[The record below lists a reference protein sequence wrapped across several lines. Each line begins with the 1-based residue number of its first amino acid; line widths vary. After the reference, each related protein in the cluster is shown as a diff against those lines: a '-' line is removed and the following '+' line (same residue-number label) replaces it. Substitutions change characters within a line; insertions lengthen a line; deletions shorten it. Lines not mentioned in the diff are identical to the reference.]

1 MSKKLTVKQEK
12 FVLKYFE
19 CGNASEAY
27 RYAYSASK
35 MKDST
40 VWEKSSLMLKNDKVR
55 ARLQELRTKA
65 EEESK
70 WSVEKII
77 KAHTRIFEIGI
88 GDVAS
93 SHIVSEGAEDG
104 ITKTIEVEMRDTN
117 LASAKGALVEI
128 GKILGYYEKD
138 NKQKSGDISLE
149 EFAEYFY
156 NKNKQKSN
164 ADEN

>member
-1 MSKKLTVKQEK
+1 MSQELTIKQEK

-27 RYAYSASK
+27 RYAYSTKNQKEKTINENASRLAN
-35 MKDST
+35 DS
-40 VWEKSSLMLKNDKVR
+40 KIL
-55 ARLQELRTKA
+55 ARLKELQAKA

-88 GDVAS
+88 GDVSS
-93 SHIVSEGAEDG
+93 SHIVTEGAGEG
-104 ITKTIEVEMRDTN
+104 ISNTLEVEMRDTN

-138 NKQKSGDISLE
+138 NNQKAE
-149 EFAEYFY
+149 EVSIADFA
-156 NKNKQKSN
+156 KWLS
-164 ADEN
+164 DENSKDGKDD

>member
-19 CGNASEAY
+19 CGNATEAY
-27 RYAYSASK
+27 KYAYSTSRMKDKTIIESASK
-35 MKDST
+35 LLSNHNIT
-40 VWEKSSLMLKNDKVR
+40 
-55 ARLQELRTKA
+55 ARLKELQAKA

-70 WSVEKII
+70 WSVEKMI

-88 GDVAS
+88 GDVSS
-93 SHIVSEGAEDG
+93 SHIVTEGAGEG
-104 ITKTIEVEMRDTN
+104 ISNTLEVEMRDTN

-138 NKQKSGDISLE
+138 NKQKAGEVSIAD
-149 EFAEYFY
+149 FA
-156 NKNKQKSN
+156 KWLH
-164 ADEN
+164 DENSKKGKDD

>member
-1 MSKKLTVKQEK
+1 MSQELTIKQEK

-27 RYAYSASK
+27 RYAYSTKNQKEKTINENASRLAN
-35 MKDST
+35 DS
-40 VWEKSSLMLKNDKVR
+40 KIL
-55 ARLQELRTKA
+55 ARLKELQAKA

-88 GDVAS
+88 GDVSS
-93 SHIVSEGAEDG
+93 SHIVTEGAGEG
-104 ITKTIEVEMRDTN
+104 ISNTLEVEMRDTN

-138 NKQKSGDISLE
+138 NKQKAGEVSIAD
-149 EFAEYFY
+149 FA
-156 NKNKQKSN
+156 KWLH
-164 ADEN
+164 DENSKKGKDD